1 MTAHLQNIFRSTLH
15 LLYPHICSGCGSDLL
30 KDDQLLCVRCLHQLP
45 HTDFAA
51 LPGNPVEK
59 NFWGRISITSAYSQF
74 YFSKEFLIQQLIHR
88 FKYKGDKKIGLFL
101 GEMMGKTMIKSNR
114 FNSIDA
120 LLPLPM
126 FPGKERRR
134 GYNQATILCNGIS
147 AAMNIP
153 VLLDAVSRRQATET
167 QTRKH
172 RTERWENVRDSFT
185 LSRENEISGR
195 HLLLVDDVITTG
207 ATLEACGQVIL
218 EAAHVKLSIATLAY
232 TGK

>member
-1 MTAHLQNIFRSTLH
+1 MTAHLKNIFRSTLH
-15 LLYPHICSGCGSDLL
+15 LFYPHICSGCGSDLL
-30 KDDQLLCVRCLHQLP
+30 KEDQLLCIRCLHQLP
-45 HTDFAA
+45 HTHFAA

-59 NFWGRISITSAYSQF
+59 DFWGRISITAAYSQF

-88 FKYKGDKKIGLFL
+88 LKYKGDKKIGLFL

-114 FNSIDA
+114 FNTIDA
-120 LLPLPM
+120 LVPLPM

-134 GYNQATILCNGIS
+134 GYNQATILCNGIA

-153 VLLDAVSRRQATET
+153 VLVDAVIRKQATET

-172 RTERWENVRDSFT
+172 RAERWENVKDSFT
-185 LSRENEISGR
+185 LNRGNELSGR
-195 HLLLVDDVITTG
+195 HLLLVDDVVTTG
-207 ATLEACGQVIL
+207 ATLEACGQVML
-218 EAAHVKLSIATLAY
+218 EAADVKLSIATLAY